1 MLKKNAFTSGETFI
15 AHRVREARAAG
26 DVDLSAQ
33 GLQLANVR
41 GCSLSRTK
49 QSQTNRGVRVCAL
62 QRLDSAG
69 SKTSSG
75 SAAKVGAKQT
85 SSEGAQSKGRT
96 KQNE

>member
-1 MLKKNAFTSGETFI
+1 M
-15 AHRVREARAAG
+15 REARAAG
-26 DVDLSAQ
+26 DVNLSAQ

-69 SKTSSG
+69 SKTNSG
-75 SAAKVGAKQT
+75 SAAKVEAKQT
-85 SSEGAQSKGRT
+85 SSKGAHSKGRT